1 MSGSEIKKYPID
13 KFIVPFQRFIY
24 QGRSGGYVLIGSV
37 IAALILA
44 NSVWADKYFE
54 ILGYRFGFHFN
65 GENYL
70 NLNLIHWIND
80 ALMAVFFFLIGL
92 ELKREFV
99 GSELRNP
106 RKALLPIVAAIGGM
120 LVPAAIYLALNPTGE
135 AHQGWGIP
143 MATDIA
149 FALALLY
156 ALGNKVPLSLKV
168 FLTALAIVDDLGAI
182 LVIAFFYSTEISIM
196 NLTLG
201 LGVAMMMYLANR
213 VGVRS
218 IIFYAILGI
227 FGVWLAFLLSGVH
240 ATIAAVIA
248 AFMIPAD
255 ARIKEATYAERIKN
269 YLKELLKIDPKDDI
283 PNLTEEQLLIM
294 EEIKKD
300 TDEAIPPLQRL
311 EHALHPFVTFVV
323 LPIFALANAGIAL
336 DFNVETL
343 FSTNIVLGVGLGLL
357 LGKVIGVAGTTL
369 LMVKLK
375 LAPPMAG
382 MTPTNLLGIGLLA
395 GIGFTMS
402 LFVTSLAFTQE
413 EYTMQ
418 AKVGIFAASIVAA
431 VSGYWVLNKA
441 GQKQKTE

>member
-1 MSGSEIKKYPID
+1 
-13 KFIVPFQRFIY
+13 
-24 QGRSGGYVLIGSV
+24 
-37 IAALILA
+37 
-44 NSVWADKYFE
+44 
-54 ILGYRFGFHFN
+54 
-65 GENYL
+65 
-70 NLNLIHWIND
+70 
-80 ALMAVFFFLIGL
+80 MAVFFFLIGL

-255 ARIKEATYAERIKN
+255 ARIKEVTYAERIKN